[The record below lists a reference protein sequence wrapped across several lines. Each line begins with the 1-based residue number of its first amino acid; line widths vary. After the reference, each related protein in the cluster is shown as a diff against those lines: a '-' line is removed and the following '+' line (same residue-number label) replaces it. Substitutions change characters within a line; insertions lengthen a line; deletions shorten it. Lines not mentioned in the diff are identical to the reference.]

1 MIKRFSDLKYTH
13 EDLEQDAI
21 HYLKTQVYEPT
32 YVNQVKEYIA
42 DDLEDFKQYYD
53 DDEYAFHN
61 VYYDEYVTDYVEE
74 RDVLIPRIDFK
85 SLTADLEGDFERLE
99 MSDEEVERYTMMLET
114 EFRKNAFCSHME
126 PYFLG
131 YDAVVATVITG
142 YSRDPIFSIYSM
154 VREWAMALHF
164 KRMYPQQM
172 RKFGFRYQSIRE
184 NFKGEERLKMMLAFR
199 DKYKLTLQNIGVLR
213 AVHSSVFA
221 YTYLYLR
228 AVLSQE
234 TDFIEDFI
242 LEASSSQ
249 IFLLLEGEN
258 VKNVDFLMV
267 KWALEELKDGRYKEM
282 ITPDAKIDWDAVYDF
297 AYEAIQNAGGMDNLR
312 SMGFDGIAAKTI
324 RSFWNKSA
332 NMQKML
338 KILRR
343 LAMDNNDPIINSLIE
358 MCEYRL
364 GRPKDKEKK
373 KMERFIEYTRKLM
386 IRRSYELM
394 QPRTMAQELLSA
406 FPSVF
411 LVYFQWHHN
420 FRNIYPKVPEK
431 QVYYERQQEQRRQA
445 DSRLVNRIQ
454 TEDIQKAR
462 VRENM
467 REQQNRMSYELEK
480 QTQNKN
486 RLSEQTKNSLKEDEN
501 KMRLVI
507 KKREETN
514 VNTANV
520 ERKNNQNVSAATL
533 AELNNQRQN

>member
-1 MIKRFSDLKYTH
+1 MKRFSDLKYTR

-324 RSFWNKSA
+324 RSFWNKSS

-386 IRRSYELM
+386 MRRSYELM

-507 KKREETN
+507 KKQEETN
-514 VNTANV
+514 VNTANI

>member
-1 MIKRFSDLKYTH
+1 MRRFANLTYTRD
-13 EDLEQDAI
+13 DLEQDAV
-21 HYLKTQVYEPT
+21 HYLKTQVYEPV
-32 YVNQVKEYIA
+32 YVNQVKEFMA
-42 DDLEDFKQYYD
+42 EDLDDFKSYYD

-61 VYYDEYVTDYVEE
+61 VYYDEYVYDYQEE
-74 RDVLIPRIDFK
+74 RDVMVPKVDFK
-85 SLTADLEGDFERLE
+85 SLTADLEDDFARLD
-99 MSDEEVERYTMMLET
+99 MSDDEIERYTLMLEN

-172 RKFGFRYQSIRE
+172 RKFGYRYQEIRE
-184 NFKGEERLKMMLAFR
+184 NLKGEERLKMMLNFR
-199 DKYKLTLQNIGVLR
+199 DKYKLTLQNIGMLR
-213 AVHSSVFA
+213 AVHSSIFA
-221 YTYLYLR
+221 YVYLYLR
-228 AVLSQE
+228 AVLSGE

-249 IFLLLEGEN
+249 IYLLLEGEN

-282 ITPDAKIDWDAVYDF
+282 ITHDAKIDWDAVYDF

-312 SMGFDGIAAKTI
+312 SMGFDGIAARTI

-338 KILRR
+338 KILRK
-343 LAMDNNDPIINSLIE
+343 LAMDNSDPIINSLIE

-364 GRPKDKEKK
+364 GRPSDKSKK
-373 KMERFIEYTRKLM
+373 QMERFIEQTRKLM
-386 IRRSYELM
+386 AARAYELTR
-394 QPRTMAQELLSA
+394 PRTMAQEMIAA

-431 QVYYERQQEQRRQA
+431 QVYYERQKQQRQQA
-445 DSRLVNRIQ
+445 ESKLVNKIQ

-462 VRENM
+462 VRDAMND
-467 REQQNRMSYELEK
+467 QQNRNRYEYENTTRNNLQSDRKVKE
-480 QTQNKN
+480 NIREDDN
-486 RLSEQTKNSLKEDEN
+486 R
-501 KMRLVI
+501 MRLVI
-507 KKREETN
+507 QNKEKEFRENVET
-514 VNTANV
+514 
-520 ERKNNQNVSAATL
+520 ERKNNQNISIANI
-533 AELNNQRQN
+533 AERNQRQGSI